1 MWDLGGESC
10 FRKSDLCHPVK
21 PQGAESRP
29 KLKGQLGLA
38 SVSALTPRGARVPL
52 AGHSGLVEAA
62 TRCWGLMFVWGAHED
77 CFLFKYTILV

>member
-1 MWDLGGESC
+1 MSPCKASRRRES
-10 FRKSDLCHPVK
+10 S
-21 PQGAESRP
+21 E
-29 KLKGQLGLA
+29 LKGQLGLV